1 MLLRKTLPPCLL
13 AVNVATWELLLYVIQ
28 IEYLLKYTWSRQATA
43 RAGNALGQVGVGSGL
58 VVTLGSM
65 AVGAAA
71 YPQIAAC
78 MVGGAAIGT
87 LCYMDS
93 DV

>member
-1 MLLRKTLPPCLL
+1 MH
-13 AVNVATWELLLYVIQ
+13 AGTWSASTSDCKSNSLE
-28 IEYLLKYTWSRQATA
+28 YTWTPQATA

-87 LCYMDS
+87 RRICRLAALLHDE
-93 DV
+93 